1 MFEMVHLLQVK
12 GPRGGK
18 GIEGADF
25 VFYISAME
33 TERCQKGMT
42 VAYAAHCQQEA
53 ALDRYEY
60 ESLRVSICKHEISLI
75 SMLDR
80 SPATQTSARARSA
93 RSGRSWTFC
102 CRP

>member
-1 MFEMVHLLQVK
+1 MLGILFIVLCCNVYRNVNLPQVK

-53 ALDRYEY
+53 ALDR
-60 ESLRVSICKHEISLI
+60 
-75 SMLDR
+75 
-80 SPATQTSARARSA
+80 
-93 RSGRSWTFC
+93 
-102 CRP
+102 

>member
-1 MFEMVHLLQVK
+1 MSNRCSFQVK
-12 GPRGGK
+12 SPRGGK

-53 ALDRYEY
+53 ALDR
-60 ESLRVSICKHEISLI
+60 
-75 SMLDR
+75 
-80 SPATQTSARARSA
+80 
-93 RSGRSWTFC
+93 
-102 CRP
+102 

>member
-1 MFEMVHLLQVK
+1 MFEMDHLLQVK

-53 ALDRYEY
+53 ALDRCAF
-60 ESLRVSICKHEISLI
+60 ESVRLICKYEIFLLPI
-75 SMLDR
+75 SDR
-80 SPATQTSARARSA
+80 SPATPTSARARSA

-102 CRP
+102 CRR

>member
-1 MFEMVHLLQVK
+1 MLGILCSAHMPFAPVNFPQVK

-53 ALDRYEY
+53 ALDR
-60 ESLRVSICKHEISLI
+60 
-75 SMLDR
+75 
-80 SPATQTSARARSA
+80 
-93 RSGRSWTFC
+93 
-102 CRP
+102 

>member
-1 MFEMVHLLQVK
+1 MIDALLFEAIPLCILFMLELFRNVNLPQVK

-53 ALDRYEY
+53 ALDR
-60 ESLRVSICKHEISLI
+60 
-75 SMLDR
+75 
-80 SPATQTSARARSA
+80 
-93 RSGRSWTFC
+93 
-102 CRP
+102 